1 MATTTAIDV
10 RSIVL
15 VGTTGKRVEN
25 LATPVS
31 FHWENESLN
40 IPPNPSRLHL
50 LFHEPK
56 LGHLAALMA
65 AGESG

>member
-1 MATTTAIDV
+1 M
-10 RSIVL
+10 
-15 VGTTGKRVEN
+15 KN
-25 LATPVS
+25 LAIPVP
-31 FHWENESLN
+31 FHWENKSLT

-65 AGESG
+65 AGESGNETSWLPKGERWAMAGGS